1 MPEAPLYLLMK
12 GEEQTESWVHSEMV
26 RQHGTAIKLYTNVP
40 SVHRLMKL
48 AFDIVELNLILNI
61 EAMTL
66 IHTQKTL
73 KF

>member
-1 MPEAPLYLLMK
+1 
-12 GEEQTESWVHSEMV
+12 
-26 RQHGTAIKLYTNVP
+26 
-40 SVHRLMKL
+40 MKL

-66 IHTQKTL
+66 IHIKKTL

>member
-1 MPEAPLYLLMK
+1 MFPKSIFLNEWHLII
-12 GEEQTESWVHSEMV
+12 EMTNILSPQS

-66 IHTQKTL
+66 INTQKTL